1 MKDELKIVYNS
12 LDDNIACIHVLRRQG
27 RGYVLVNDI
36 TENATE
42 IYKRLIGKNIT
53 ERIKRQKEFLLELQD
68 SCVFDLAN
76 SIEETDKYIIAYTD
90 FGKKVY
96 SKKALAKFWL
106 THSNDLFFKTFG
118 FSWVPSDKLQSL
130 VRSELN
136 NMQRHHV
143 SNISIG
149 VDLTAD
155 VPLIPK
161 STLEDIVKSSDFE
174 DSLYKSIHMGLFK

>member
-1 MKDELKIVYNS
+1 MKDELKIVYKS

-27 RGYVLVNDI
+27 RGYVLMNDI

-106 THSNDLFFKTFG
+106 THSNNLFFKTFG
-118 FSWVPSDKLQSL
+118 FSWIPSEKLQSL

-136 NMQRHHV
+136 NMQSHHV
-143 SNISIG
+143 AIG
-149 VDLTAD
+149 VDLGVD
-155 VPLIPK
+155 VPLIPQNI
-161 STLEDIVKSSDFE
+161 LEDIVKSSEFE

>member
-1 MKDELKIVYNS
+1 MEDELKIIYKS
-12 LDDNIACIHVLRRQG
+12 LDDNIACIHVLRRRG
-27 RGYVLVNDI
+27 RGYVLVNQI

-42 IYKRLIGKNIT
+42 IYKKLTGRNIT
-53 ERIKRQKEFLLELQD
+53 DRIKRQKDFILELQD
-68 SCVFDLAN
+68 SCVFDIAN
-76 SIEETDKYIIAYTD
+76 SIEETEEFIIAYTD

-118 FSWVPSDKLQSL
+118 FSWVPSDKLQSI

-136 NMQRHHV
+136 NMQNHHMHNV
-143 SNISIG
+143 TIG
-149 VDLTAD
+149 VDLVAN

-161 STLEDIVKSSDFE
+161 SMLEDIVKSSDFE
-174 DSLYKSIHMGLFK
+174 ESLYKSIHMGVFK

>member
-1 MKDELKIVYNS
+1 MKDELKIVYKS

-106 THSNDLFFKTFG
+106 THSNNLFFKTFG
-118 FSWVPSDKLQSL
+118 FSWIPSEKLQSL

-136 NMQRHHV
+136 NMQSHHV
-143 SNISIG
+143 AIG
-149 VDLTAD
+149 VDLVAD
-155 VPLIPK
+155 VQLIPQNI
-161 STLEDIVKSSDFE
+161 LEDIVKSSEFE

>member
-1 MKDELKIVYNS
+1 MKDELKIVYKS

-106 THSNDLFFKTFG
+106 THSNNLFFKTFG
-118 FSWVPSDKLQSL
+118 FSWIPSEKLQSL

-136 NMQRHHV
+136 NMQSHHV
-143 SNISIG
+143 AIG
-149 VDLTAD
+149 VDLGVD
-155 VPLIPK
+155 VPLIPQNI
-161 STLEDIVKSSDFE
+161 LEDIVKSSEFE
-174 DSLYKSIHMGLFK
+174 DSLYKSIHMRLFK

>member
-1 MKDELKIVYNS
+1 MKDELKIVYKS

-106 THSNDLFFKTFG
+106 THSNNLFFKTFG
-118 FSWVPSDKLQSL
+118 FSWIPSEKLQSL

-136 NMQRHHV
+136 NMQSHHV
-143 SNISIG
+143 AIG
-149 VDLTAD
+149 VDLVAD
-155 VPLIPK
+155 VPLI
-161 STLEDIVKSSDFE
+161 SQNILEDIVKSSEFE

>member
-1 MKDELKIVYNS
+1 MKDELKIVYKS

-53 ERIKRQKEFLLELQD
+53 ERIKSQKEFLLELQD

-106 THSNDLFFKTFG
+106 THSNNLFFKTFG
-118 FSWVPSDKLQSL
+118 FSWIPSEKLQSL

-136 NMQRHHV
+136 NMQSHHV
-143 SNISIG
+143 AIG
-149 VDLTAD
+149 VDLGVD
-155 VPLIPK
+155 VPLIPQNI
-161 STLEDIVKSSDFE
+161 LEDIVKSSEFE

>member
-1 MKDELKIVYNS
+1 MKDELKIVYKS

-27 RGYVLVNDI
+27 RGYVFLNDI

-42 IYKRLIGKNIT
+42 IYKKLIGKNIT
-53 ERIKRQKEFLLELQD
+53 DKIKKQKEFLLELQD

-76 SIEETDKYIIAYTD
+76 SIEETDEYIIAYTD

-118 FSWVPSDKLQSL
+118 FSWVPLDKLQAL
-130 VRSELN
+130 VRNELN
-136 NMQRHHV
+136 NMQSHHAC
-143 SNISIG
+143 NIAIG
-149 VDLTAD
+149 VDLAAD

-161 STLEDIVKSSDFE
+161 SILEDIVKSSDFE
-174 DSLYKSIHMGLFK
+174 DSLYKSIHTGVFK

>member
-1 MKDELKIVYNS
+1 MKDELNIVYKS

-106 THSNDLFFKTFG
+106 THSNNLFFKTFG
-118 FSWVPSDKLQSL
+118 FSWIPSEKLQSL

-136 NMQRHHV
+136 NMQSHHV
-143 SNISIG
+143 AIG
-149 VDLTAD
+149 VDLGVD
-155 VPLIPK
+155 VPLIPQNI
-161 STLEDIVKSSDFE
+161 LEDIVKSSEFE
-174 DSLYKSIHMGLFK
+174 DSLYKSIHMRLFK

>member
-1 MKDELKIVYNS
+1 MNDELKIVYKS

-106 THSNDLFFKTFG
+106 THSNNLFFKTFG
-118 FSWVPSDKLQSL
+118 FSWIPSEKLQSL

-136 NMQRHHV
+136 NMQSHHV
-143 SNISIG
+143 AIG
-149 VDLTAD
+149 VDLGVD
-155 VPLIPK
+155 VPLIPQNI
-161 STLEDIVKSSDFE
+161 LEDIVKSSEFE
-174 DSLYKSIHMGLFK
+174 DSLYKSIHMRLFK

>member
-1 MKDELKIVYNS
+1 MKDELKIVYKS

-106 THSNDLFFKTFG
+106 THSNNLFFKTFG
-118 FSWVPSDKLQSL
+118 FSWIPSEKLQSL

-136 NMQRHHV
+136 NMQSHHV
-143 SNISIG
+143 AIG
-149 VDLTAD
+149 VDLGVD
-155 VPLIPK
+155 VPLIPQNI
-161 STLEDIVKSSDFE
+161 LEDIVKSSEFE